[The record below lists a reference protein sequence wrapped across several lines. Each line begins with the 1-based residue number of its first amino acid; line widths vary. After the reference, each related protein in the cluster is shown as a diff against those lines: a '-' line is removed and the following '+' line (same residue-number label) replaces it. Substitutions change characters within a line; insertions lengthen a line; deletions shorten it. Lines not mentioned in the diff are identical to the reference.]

1 MNYLENLYS
10 KNIESF
16 SDNEKEILSYIVK
29 YPEET
34 TNLSINELAKVTLS
48 SKSSV
53 YRVAQKL
60 GFSGYAELK
69 YYLASEIKKE
79 AAKKYINTLDEELA
93 QTLRLYNSVDTSAI
107 IEQIT
112 HANQVFCYGTGTGQ
126 RIVLDNFK
134 RAVMIID
141 RFVINISAPRELKI
155 ASEYMT
161 DEDILIVV
169 SLSGNVNNIK
179 ETLESI
185 KLRGSKVIGVTRVG
199 TSALSE
205 IANFSLYFQA
215 LPKFALGKEFV
226 SFMPVFYV
234 LELLVDE
241 MYIRYIE
248 EKGGII

>member
-29 YPEET
+29 HPQKI
-34 TNLSINELAKVTLS
+34 TNLSINELAKETLT

-69 YYLASEIKKE
+69 YYLATEIKKE
-79 AAKKYINTLDEELA
+79 AAKKYINTLDDELN

-112 HANQVFCYGTGTGQ
+112 NANQVFCYGTGTGQ
-126 RIVLDNFK
+126 RIALDNFK
-134 RAVMIID
+134 RGVMIID
-141 RFVINISAPRELKI
+141 RFVINISAPRELKT

-161 DEDILIVV
+161 DEDVLIVV
-169 SLSGNVNNIK
+169 SLSGDVSNIK
-179 ETLESI
+179 ETLQHI
-185 KLRGSKVIGVTRVG
+185 QLRGSQIIGVTRIG
-199 TSALSE
+199 TSVLSE
-205 IANFSLYFQA
+205 LADFILYFQA
-215 LPKFALGKEFV
+215 VPKYALGKEFV

-234 LELLVDE
+234 LELLVEE
-241 MYIRYIE
+241 MYVRYIE
-248 EKGGII
+248 EKGGIL